1 MNLLV
6 VDAIATYLNVTTNV
20 ATTMSALVSAVKADA
35 EIPADAAVFPM
46 DTAVA
51 GVRLRFARAVLVVA
65 VLSTAAVQITIAVMM
80 EWVLA
85 VDAVRVRVRRNHV
98 RQDRVHR
105 ARVRLDR
112 ARRDLVH
119 QVCARRVHVRQDLAV
134 PAVVCVRNHTLIV

>member
-35 EIPADAAVFPM
+35 EIPADAAVLPM

-65 VLSTAAVQITIAVMM
+65 VRTTAAVQMTIAVMM

-119 QVCARRVHVRQDLAV
+119 QDRARRVHVRQDLAV

>member
-6 VDAIATYLNVTTNV
+6 VDAIAMYLNVTTNV
-20 ATTMSALVSAVKADA
+20 ATTMSALVSAVRADA
-35 EIPADAAVFPM
+35 EIPVAAAVLPM

-51 GVRLRFARAVLVVA
+51 GVRLRFARAVLVDA
-65 VLSTAAVQITIAVMM
+65 VRTTAAVQMTIAVMM

-98 RQDRVHR
+98 RQDLVHQD
-105 ARVRLDR
+105 RVRLDR

-119 QVCARRVHVRQDLAV
+119 QDRARRVLVRQDLAV

>member
-20 ATTMSALVSAVKADA
+20 ATTMSALVSAVRADA
-35 EIPADAAVFPM
+35 EIPADAAVLPM

-51 GVRLRFARAVLVVA
+51 GVRLQFARAVLVDA
-65 VLSTAAVQITIAVMM
+65 VRTTAAVQMTMM

-98 RQDRVHR
+98 RQDLVHR
-105 ARVRLDR
+105 ARVRLDLV
-112 ARRDLVH
+112 RRDLVR
-119 QVCARRVHVRQDLAV
+119 QDRARRVHVRQDLAV